1 MRGSASWPPAGTPAE
16 IVNKLNAAI
25 NESLRSAEM
34 DQALRNLSAI
44 PKIGSPQDFAAFLA
58 VEVPKWAEMVKISG
72 AKVDGG

>member
-1 MRGSASWPPAGTPAE
+1 
-16 IVNKLNAAI
+16 
-25 NESLRSAEM
+25 M

-44 PKIGSPQDFAAFLA
+44 PKTGSPQDFAAFLA